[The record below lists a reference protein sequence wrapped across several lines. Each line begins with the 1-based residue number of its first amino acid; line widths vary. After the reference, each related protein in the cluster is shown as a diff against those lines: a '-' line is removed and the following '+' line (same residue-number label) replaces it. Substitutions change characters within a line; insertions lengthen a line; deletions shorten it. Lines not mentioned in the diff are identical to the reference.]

1 MAKKPKPVDEMPQE
15 GLSPKYNRRSGK
27 SRYKSK
33 TLWFNI
39 VIGLVTTM
47 SASMGLLQE
56 IMTPERYA
64 YSLVALA
71 LVNVV
76 LREFTTERVS

>member
-1 MAKKPKPVDEMPQE
+1 MAKKPKPVDEVPQE
-15 GLSPKYNRRSGK
+15 GLPLRANRRKGK
-27 SRYKSK
+27 SRFKSK
-33 TLWFNI
+33 TSWFNI
-39 VIGLVTTM
+39 VIGVVTTL